1 MAKQF
6 KQYRYYGDASDM
18 NYPANLNKIDLATGS
33 VFETQISD
41 LKIQSYPGTK
51 FYLNDSEDWIMIGS
65 SGEYHLELEGN
76 YEISALR
83 FDSQFLN
90 KYFSGENDI
99 AYIIIDIVYNSA
111 EG

>member
-6 KQYRYYGDASDM
+6 KQYRYYGDVSNM
-18 NYPANLNKIDLATGS
+18 NYPADLKKIHLTTGS
-33 VFETQISD
+33 VFEAQISD

-51 FYLNDSEDWIMIGS
+51 FYLNDSDDWIMIGS

-76 YEISALR
+76 YEISSLR
-83 FDSQFLN
+83 FDSQFLDA
-90 KYFSGENDI
+90 YFSGENDT
-99 AYIIIDIVYNSA
+99 AYIIVDIIYNST